1 MLISTS
7 LGQQR
12 ATLPQV
18 IKKKSQK
25 TDLKSVFA
33 KAECGF
39 ESRRRQSEL
48 Q

>member
-1 MLISTS
+1 MSISTG

-18 IKKKSQK
+18 IEKQSQK

-48 Q
+48 